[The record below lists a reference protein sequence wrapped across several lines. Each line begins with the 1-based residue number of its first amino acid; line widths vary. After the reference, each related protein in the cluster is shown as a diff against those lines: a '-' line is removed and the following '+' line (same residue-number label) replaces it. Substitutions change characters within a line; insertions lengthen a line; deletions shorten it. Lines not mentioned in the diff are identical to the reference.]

1 MSKSMNEATHE
12 NLMKV
17 VERAVRPLRAGTAR
31 KLAMREELLGHLTAN
46 YEEELARQTDDKAA
60 LAAAIDRFGNP
71 AELSRELAGSLTWFD
86 HVAWASER
94 CGAAI
99 EGTFVWQRGESFAPF
114 AFRSGGCVTLLNLLF
129 FLLTVAVVWLD
140 GGDRF
145 DPTFASFNRFT
156 FTLFA
161 TMTAGGVALL
171 WAIQSTYAAAY
182 RSGRERRWLMVA
194 IGLAGWTGLVVLVG
208 AAFWLG
214 ITLDI
219 GAVFASLP
227 RIALCTAA
235 VLPPCV
241 LLVVWAA
248 AHSTKQNE
256 LYERWSRLEC
266 E

>member
-1 MSKSMNEATHE
+1 
-12 NLMKV
+12 V
-17 VERAVRPLRAGTAR
+17 
-31 KLAMREELLGHLTAN
+31 
-46 YEEELARQTDDKAA
+46 
-60 LAAAIDRFGNP
+60 IDRAFSWG
-71 AELSRELAGSLTWFD
+71 
-86 HVAWASER
+86 
-94 CGAAI
+94 
-99 EGTFVWQRGESFAPF
+99 RGESFAPF
-114 AFRSGGCVTLLNLLF
+114 AFRSGGCVTLLHLLF

-161 TMTAGGVALL
+161 TMAAGEIALL
-171 WAIQSTYAAAY
+171 WAIQSTYDAAY
-182 RSGRERRWLMVA
+182 RSGRKRPWLAVA

-214 ITLDI
+214 ITLSI
-219 GAVFASLP
+219 GAVLARLP
-227 RIALCTAA
+227 RIALTTAA

-248 AHSTKQNE
+248 AHSAKQNDP
-256 LYERWSRLEC
+256 YQRWSRLKC